1 MPDFISHQDLI
12 RREYEFEKRHET
24 RAHRYMLVSYRPEGE
39 PDRPHLTV
47 SMDVSAEGMSIYTE
61 RPIAK
66 DTVLAL
72 SICRPGSL
80 EVFRAQAKVCWSRKA
95 PGGRTRTGLSV
106 VSSHPPG
113 RD

>member
-12 RREYEFEKRHET
+12 RREWEFEKRHET

-61 RPIAK
+61 RPIPT

-80 EVFRAQAKVCWSRKA
+80 EVFHAQAKVRWSRKA
-95 PGGRTRTGLSV
+95 PGGKTRTGLSV
-106 VSSHPPG
+106 VSSLPPR

>member
-1 MPDFISHQDLI
+1 LPDFVSHQDLI
-12 RREYEFEKRHET
+12 RREWEFEKRHET

-39 PDRPHLTV
+39 PDRSHLTV
-47 SMDVSAEGMSIYTE
+47 SMDVSAEGMSIYTDQ
-61 RPIAK
+61 PIPK

-80 EVFRAQAKVCWSRKA
+80 EVFHAQAKVRWSRKA

-106 VSSHPPG
+106 VSSLPPG